1 MKKFFA
7 FAITVLAMVAV
18 FSSCKKDDLTD
29 DQYIAN
35 IAANANYKGTFE
47 FEGQK
52 YTAAAVFLNAGGV
65 KTFAIDDDTHISE
78 DAGTW
83 TVTNGQLIMN
93 SSADEKIKYTGT
105 IKDGGNK
112 LEITSGSIVFKL
124 EKYTK

>member
-47 FEGQK
+47 FQNQK

-65 KTFAIDDDTHISE
+65 KTFAIDDDIHISK